1 MKPMGARETVA
12 VGLLCHAVCGPRGS
26 LGVGRAFLGVSVW
39 RVSLVMCKLEVN
51 KFSKHFR
58 SMTMCVV
65 RVRPGGAGTLQGWGY
80 IRVLPARGYRH

>member
-39 RVSLVMCKLEVN
+39 RVSVMCKCGLPFETSFYSLQQ
-51 KFSKHFR
+51 FSARKNEFPLTR
-58 SMTMCVV
+58 
-65 RVRPGGAGTLQGWGY
+65 RPFNTLPGA
-80 IRVLPARGYRH
+80 R